1 MADSLE
7 GLDVTYGPLR
17 MFGGGDANAFGWHIT
32 EMDDWTDGVDLEV
45 ESIKI
50 PGSDGYYD
58 LEGTLSSRSPVIR
71 GYALAKSLGDLG
83 QMRHALKSVMGKP
96 LQNLIV
102 KQFGETL
109 FAPAKVDTKPRFT
122 PQGEFPEAT
131 FSLLL
136 YCPKAQQ
143 FGDLNGD
150 LVAAGDVLT
159 AINRGNR
166 KGTAI
171 LMVAG
176 TMPNGYTVAGPD
188 GKSITVTHAVTPGN
202 PHFLDLAARKVR
214 VNGVILRGGISF
226 NSWVIPGGWKA
237 DMVCIP
243 VSGSGTFGYSGRDTY
258 A

>member
-1 MADSLE
+1 MYE
-7 GLDVTYGPLR
+7 TLDVTYGPLR

-71 GYALAKSLGDLG
+71 GYALAKTLGDLG
-83 QMRHALKSVMGKP
+83 QMRHQLKSVMGKP
-96 LQNLIV
+96 LQNLVV
-102 KQFGETL
+102 KEFGETL
-109 FAPAKVDTKPRFT
+109 TAPAKVDTKPRFT

-136 YCPKAQQ
+136 YCPKPQQ
-143 FGDLNGD
+143 FGGLNTDTVNTG
-150 LVAAGDVLT
+150 ATLT
-159 AINRGNR
+159 AHNYGNR
-166 KGTAI
+166 QGTAT
-171 LMVAG
+171 LTVDG
-176 TMPNGYTVAGPD
+176 NMPNGYTIHGPD
-188 GKSITVTHAVTPGN
+188 GKLITVNQAVTPGD
-202 PHFLDLAARKVR
+202 PHRLDLEKRKVR
-214 VNGVILRGGISF
+214 VAGGILTGGISF
-226 NSWVIPGGWKA
+226 NSWVIPGGWKV
-237 DMVCIP
+237 DMTCIP